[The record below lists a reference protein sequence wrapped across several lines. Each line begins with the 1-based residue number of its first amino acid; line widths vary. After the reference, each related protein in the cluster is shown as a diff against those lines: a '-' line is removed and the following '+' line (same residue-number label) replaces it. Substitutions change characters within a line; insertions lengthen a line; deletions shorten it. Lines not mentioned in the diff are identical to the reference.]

1 MGKDDKA
8 NLGGLI
14 RALRR
19 FNQFDTKMQVSTI
32 LTLLESAKAS
42 LDGSPLS
49 VSDLTSLIGMPSGT
63 TSRNAYYWAEGHQ
76 DNTGAHLML
85 TITPNAI
92 DRRRRD
98 LELTARGKAFVSY
111 LADDLR

>member
-1 MGKDDKA
+1 MADDGSV
-8 NLGGLI
+8 NLARLI

-42 LDGSPLS
+42 MDGSPLS
-49 VSDLTSLIGMPSGT
+49 VSDLTDLIGMPSGT
-63 TSRNAYYWAEGHQ
+63 TSRNAYYWAEGHK
-76 DNTGAHLML
+76 DNTGRHLML
-85 TITPNAI
+85 TISPNAD

-98 LELTARGKAFVSY
+98 IELTARGKAFVNSIV
-111 LADDLR
+111 DDLR